1 MTLTVRAPAKLNL
14 DLRIVARRS
23 DGYHDLRTLF
33 QSIELHDTLRL
44 TARPGPLTVRS
55 RSRDLPRDRAN
66 LVWKAAETLWGD
78 LGRPGP
84 PSGVSVS
91 ITKAV
96 PMAGGLGGGSTDA
109 ASALR
114 GLCALWQA
122 PTGEARLRELAAL
135 VGSDVPY
142 FLTGGLALGEGR
154 GVRLRRLPDLERYW
168 VVLAVPQF
176 GVSSTDAY
184 RWFDQHSVGSD
195 TAPLP
200 RGWRGRLEVL
210 RNDLEGAVSDRYP
223 VIRQMAERLRGSG
236 AAHAAMTGSG
246 STVYGLFRTRAAA
259 AAGRRAVRMTGWR
272 TLLTRMVGR
281 TEYDGLVAIT
291 KT

>member
-1 MTLTVRAPAKLNL
+1 MTITIRAPAKLNL

-55 RSRDLPRDRAN
+55 RSLDLPRDRAN
-66 LVWKAAETLWGD
+66 LVWKAAEMLWGD

-91 ITKAV
+91 IAKAI
-96 PMAGGLGGGSTDA
+96 PMAGGLGGGSSDA

-122 PTGEARLRELAAL
+122 PTGEARLRKLAAL

-142 FLTGGLALGEGR
+142 FLTGGLALGVGR

-176 GVSSTDAY
+176 GVSSAEAY
-184 RWFDQHSVGSD
+184 RWFDRDSARSG

-210 RNDLEGAVSDRYP
+210 HNDLERSVSDRYP
-223 VIRQMAERLRGSG
+223 DVRQMVERLRGSG

-246 STVYGLFRTRAAA
+246 STVYGLYPARSAA
-259 AAGRRAVRMTGWR
+259 AAGRRAVRKTGWR

-281 TEYDGLVAIT
+281 SEFDGLVAIT
-291 KT
+291 NG